1 MRIEDIRTVK
11 KGIKI
16 SDVQPVKPLII
27 FNKPGKRQQT
37 NRNTSDSNVYPDSFF
52 IDSQVFNGE
61 KRIPL
66 TLCLNFAK

>member
-16 SDVQPVKPLII
+16 SDVQPVKP
-27 FNKPGKRQQT
+27 FTSVNKPGMRQHT
-37 NRNTSDSNVYPDSFF
+37 NRNTSVSIVYPDSFF
-52 IDSQVFNGE
+52 IDSHVLSGE